1 MRDLLLSFGILVLV
15 AGCGAS
21 RETGAVSTSR
31 NILTADEIAKTSAFN
46 AYDAVRL
53 RRPAFLSPA
62 VTSGA
67 GQRRPPVY
75 VDGIYFGEV
84 ESLKDIQ
91 VIDVKEIRYIDSRDA
106 TTLYGT
112 GYVAGVIM
120 VITTIH

>member
-1 MRDLLLSFGILVLV
+1 MRVLLLSFGILVLV

-21 RETGAVSTSR
+21 RERGTASTSR

-53 RRPAFLSPA
+53 RRPAFLSPH
-62 VTSGA
+62 VPPGV
-67 GQRRPPVY
+67 GRKQPPVY
-75 VDGIYFGEV
+75 LNGIYFGEV

-91 VIDVKEIRYIDSRDA
+91 VIDIKEIQYLDSKDA
-106 TTLYGT
+106 TTFYGT

-120 VITTIH
+120 VTTKIH